1 MQAWPRLF
9 TNWEQAES
17 VLWPS
22 WHTKVP
28 LKIARAASG
37 HRVSV
42 CEATSSK
49 ATRVQVQCAW
59 SHFLG
64 FFLVVP
70 CSLVTVF
77 LSVQLALTNI
87 DHKTITANFEPLWV
101 CIVVDTFTQ
110 VIYHNEQPR
119 VTQYP
124 HVAQLSCRRAC
135 SVFCK
140 NRFSVCLLWT
150 SHVWWCKMTRCH
162 KSYKNGIFSIYES
175 LVDMTRYEQ
184 DILFSLTSVWL
195 KHYGTEKLAAET
207 KSRVATGSWTSSTL
221 KLK

>member
-1 MQAWPRLF
+1 MA
-9 TNWEQAES
+9 
-17 VLWPS
+17 VLTHQSSSQDSKCCKWSQGPCLWS
-22 WHTKVP
+22 NQFKGN
-28 LKIARAASG
+28 KSAS
-37 HRVSV
+37 SV
-42 CEATSSK
+42 CMVT
-49 ATRVQVQCAW
+49 
-59 SHFLG
+59 FLG

-207 KSRVATGSWTSSTL
+207 KSRVVTRSWTSSTL

>member
-37 HRVSV
+37 HRVPV

-64 FFLVVP
+64 VFLVVP

-162 KSYKNGIFSIYES
+162 KSYRMGSSVSMNHWWIWPDMNRIFCFHWQAFGWNITALRNWQLRQS
-175 LVDMTRYEQ
+175 Q
-184 DILFSLTSVWL
+184 
-195 KHYGTEKLAAET
+195 G
-207 KSRVATGSWTSSTL
+207 
-221 KLK
+221 